1 MQYIFF
7 SSDNHLTHTF
17 QINQDVLENCDH
29 LENETLKTLLFI
41 YRASLNISTLI
52 LLFQWFQLIV
62 KQYMVLAMIHSY
74 PQVMLCKHIPLPNVT
89 QL

>member
-7 SSDNHLTHTF
+7 SSDNHLIHTF

-29 LENETLKTLLFI
+29 LENET
-41 YRASLNISTLI
+41 SLNISTLI

-74 PQVMLCKHIPLPNVT
+74 PQVTLCKHIPLPNVT